1 MGNIRPTYI
10 KRTATKIL
18 KEYPHLFNEDFEH
31 NKEVLQKIAEI
42 QSKPLRNKVAGYI
55 VRYIKVSANKV

>member
-18 KEYPHLFNEDFEH
+18 KEYPDLFSNDFEH
-31 NKEVLQKIAEI
+31 NKEVLEKIAEI

-55 VRYIKVSANKV
+55 VRYRKIMAKRV